1 MQIKTLIARNFY
13 SFSHLEVDFSK
24 MTGITRILGRNKDSG
39 GSNGAGKSALFE
51 AVTWG
56 VYGTTI
62 RKSTEAA
69 LINSQAGEDCSV
81 SIVLEKKGIGT
92 VLISRSKRPTS
103 LNVEVNGKLINRANA
118 SQTQEYLEELLET
131 DYKSFLASVV
141 FGQHSTFTFLDSSPE
156 DKRKIIKNCFNL
168 DDIFSKRSSVKQLKS
183 SYQGELKVIGTLIKN
198 LLEEKEGLEAEVPD
212 EKYKLMKLP
221 SLEKILLA
229 ESKINEGDKRVRELQ
244 RSMKKERD
252 RLRRVNDSIKEGVY
266 EDDKECPVC
275 RNSYVKCQTHE
286 DVEVFTQEAKELSQS
301 ITEKEE
307 KIYGLR
313 DTIDT
318 LLPKISSSEWAKY
331 NKKNKQI
338 ENAQS
343 SIHRLRQVLGQL
355 EEYENRRIELDSLL
369 EVMKFWEIAFSEKGL
384 IRYIIRNILD
394 YFNLRS
400 NEYVSIL
407 TNNQFSLEFND
418 ELTETIRNN
427 GVETKY
433 ISLSGGEKR
442 KVNLSIMLSLQDLSS
457 KISRTDCNLLFFD
470 EVCDNIDNPGILA
483 VNNLLRMLESQNVE
497 KKVLVITHNNYLQ
510 ELLGDTDAITITKHK
525 GISKINNGN

>member
-1 MQIKTLIARNFY
+1 M
-13 SFSHLEVDFSK
+13 
-24 MTGITRILGRNKDSG
+24 
-39 GSNGAGKSALFE
+39 
-51 AVTWG
+51 
-56 VYGTTI
+56 
-62 RKSTEAA
+62 
-69 LINSQAGEDCSV
+69 
-81 SIVLEKKGIGT
+81 
-92 VLISRSKRPTS
+92 
-103 LNVEVNGKLINRANA
+103 
-118 SQTQEYLEELLET
+118 
-131 DYKSFLASVV
+131 
-141 FGQHSTFTFLDSSPE
+141 
-156 DKRKIIKNCFNL
+156 
-168 DDIFSKRSSVKQLKS
+168 KS
-183 SYQGELKVIGTLIKN
+183 SYQGELKVVGTLIKN
-198 LLEEKEGLEAEVPD
+198 LVEEQDKLEKEVPD
-212 EKYKLMKLP
+212 DKFKLVKLP
-221 SLEKILLA
+221 SLENILKA
-229 ESKINEGDKRVRELQ
+229 EGKINESEKIVRDLQ
-244 RSMKKERD
+244 RTMKKERD

-266 EDDKECPVC
+266 KNDKECPVC
-275 RNSYVKCQTHE
+275 KNSYVKSQTE
-286 DVEVFTQEAKELSQS
+286 KDVQAFNQEAQDLSDS
-301 ITEKEE
+301 ITEKEN
-307 KIYGLR
+307 KINELKDTN
-313 DTIDT
+313 DTII
-318 LLPKISSSEWAKY
+318 PKISSSEWAKY

>member
-1 MQIKTLIARNFY
+1 MQIKKLIAKNFY
-13 SFSHLEVDFSK
+13 SFRELELDFSDF
-24 MTGITRILGRNKDSG
+24 TGITRILGRNKDSG

-56 VYGTTI
+56 IYGSTI

-69 LINSQAGEDCSV
+69 LVNSQASKDCSV
-81 SIVLEKKGIGT
+81 CVVLEKKGIGT
-92 VLISRSKRPTS
+92 VSITRAKRPTS
-103 LNVEVNGKLINRANA
+103 LNVEVNGVLVNRENA
-118 SQTQEYLEELLET
+118 TQTQEYLEELLET

-168 DDIFSKRSSVKQLKS
+168 DDIFSKRASVKQLKS
-183 SYQGELKVIGTLIKN
+183 SYQGELKVISTLITN
-198 LLEEKEGLEAEVPD
+198 LIQEKLRLEGEVPD

-221 SLEKILLA
+221 SLEKILKA
-229 ESKINEGDKRVRELQ
+229 ESKIVENEKHIREYQ
-244 RSMKKERD
+244 RAIKKERD
-252 RLRRVNDSIKEGVY
+252 RLRRINDSIKEGVY
-266 EDDKECPVC
+266 KDEKECHVC
-275 RNSYVKCQTHE
+275 KSKYTKSQTKK
-286 DVEVFTQEAKELSQS
+286 DITQLKKEAKELENQLKD
-301 ITEKEE
+301 KEILI
-307 KIYGLR
+307 KDLR
-313 DTIDT
+313 DINETSK
-318 LLPKISSSEWAKY
+318 PKISSSEWAKY

-338 ENAQS
+338 ENAQG
-343 SIHRLRQVLGQL
+343 SIHRLTQVSNQL
-355 EEYENRRIELDSLL
+355 EEYESKRLELESLL

-400 NEYVSIL
+400 NEYASIL
-407 TNNQFSLEFND
+407 TNGQFSLEFND
-418 ELTETIRNN
+418 ELSETIRNN
-427 GVETKY
+427 NVETKY

-442 KVNLSIMLSLQDLSS
+442 KVNLAIMLALQDLSS

-483 VNNLLRMLESQNVE
+483 VNNLLRMLESQNPE

-510 ELLGDTDAITITKHK
+510 ELLGDTDAVTVRKHK
-525 GISKINNGN
+525 GISKVRYGN

>member
-1 MQIKTLIARNFY
+1 MQIKKLIAKNFY
-13 SFSHLEVDFSK
+13 SFRNLELDFSDFS
-24 MTGITRILGRNKDSG
+24 GIVRILGRNKDSG

-56 VYGTTI
+56 IYGTTI

-69 LINSQAGEDCSV
+69 LVNAQAAKDCSV
-81 SIVLEKKGIGT
+81 CVILEKKGIGT
-92 VLISRSKRPTS
+92 ITITRAKRPTS
-103 LNVEVNGKLINRANA
+103 LDVEINGKLINKATA
-118 SQTQEYLEELLET
+118 TQTQEYLEEVLET

-168 DDIFSKRSSVKQLKS
+168 DDVFSKRASVKQLKS
-183 SYQGELKVIGTLIKN
+183 SYQGELKVIGTLIAN
-198 LLEEKEGLEAEVPD
+198 LINEKDKLQAEVPD

-221 SLEKILLA
+221 SLEKILKD
-229 ESKINEGDKRVRELQ
+229 ESKIAENEKHIREYQ
-244 RSMKKERD
+244 RAVKKERD
-252 RLRRVNDSIKEGVY
+252 RLRRINDSIKEGIYKDEKECHVCKSTY
-266 EDDKECPVC
+266 TKSQTKADLDSLIKESKVLKSQLEDKEILI
-275 RNSYVKCQTHE
+275 Q
-286 DVEVFTQEAKELSQS
+286 D
-301 ITEKEE
+301 
-307 KIYGLR
+307 LR
-313 DTIDT
+313 DINETSI
-318 LLPKISSSEWAKY
+318 PKISSAEWAKY

-343 SIHRLRQVLGQL
+343 SIHRLHQVSEQL
-355 EEYENRRIELDSLL
+355 EKYENKRSELDSLL
-369 EVMKFWEIAFSEKGL
+369 EVMKFWEVAFSEKGL

-400 NEYVSIL
+400 NEYASIL
-407 TNNQFSLEFND
+407 TNGQFSLKFND
-418 ELTETIRNN
+418 ELSETIFNN
-427 GVETKY
+427 NVETKY

-442 KVNLSIMLSLQDLSS
+442 KVNLAIMLALQDLSS

-483 VNNLLRMLESQNVE
+483 VNNLLRMLESQNPE

-510 ELLGDTDAITITKHK
+510 ELLGDTESITVRKHK
-525 GISKINNGN
+525 GISKVSYGN

>member
-24 MTGITRILGRNKDSG
+24 MKGITRILGRNKDSG

-183 SYQGELKVIGTLIKN
+183 SYQGELKVVGTLIKN
-198 LLEEKEGLEAEVPD
+198 LVEEQDKLEKEVPD
-212 EKYKLMKLP
+212 DKFKLVKLP
-221 SLEKILLA
+221 SLENILKA
-229 ESKINEGDKRVRELQ
+229 EGKINESEKIVRDLQ
-244 RSMKKERD
+244 RTMKKERD

-266 EDDKECPVC
+266 KNDKECPVC
-275 RNSYVKCQTHE
+275 KNSYVKSQTE
-286 DVEVFTQEAKELSQS
+286 KDVQAFNQEAQDLSDS
-301 ITEKEE
+301 ITEKEN
-307 KIYGLR
+307 KINELKDTN
-313 DTIDT
+313 DTII
-318 LLPKISSSEWAKY
+318 PKISSSEWAKY